1 MTSYRKV
8 FSSISVLPIGENS
21 ADTIINS
28 LSSSSSGPEL
38 SESPSANAKMRANRK
53 EEKSIQSSVLAPIES
68 YLDDQEEKKTAAACT
83 ANQPISMASTPR
95 EVKNTEA
102 SSWKSKIRKGGRKR
116 RVVDSDDET
125 PRKQQFDPNEV
136 HCMGTASQPDLPA
149 TITDE
154 FSLDP
159 IITSSFIEG
168 DLECIRRSQSPRCG
182 PGDLTIQTEEDTT
195 LVSNNNL
202 KSANQDQLTGT
213 LSSFLNRLRQMETF
227 VVKRQRH
234 MHQELEA
241 SEVDRKQLID
251 IISQTQEILGGLMP
265 DKARTK
271 AQQKNISKRMHL
283 GP

>member
-8 FSSISVLPIGENS
+8 FSSISALPIGENS
-21 ADTIINS
+21 ADTIISS

-38 SESPSANAKMRANRK
+38 SESPSAKAKMRANRK
-53 EEKSIQSSVLAPIES
+53 EERSIQSSVLAPIEP
-68 YLDDQEEKKTAAACT
+68 YLDGQEKKTT
-83 ANQPISMASTPR
+83 ATSSTNQSISVASTLQG
-95 EVKNTEA
+95 VKNTET
-102 SSWKSKIRKGGRKR
+102 SGQPKIRKEGRKR

-136 HCMGTASQPDLPA
+136 HCMGTTSQPDLSA

-159 IITSSFIEG
+159 IITSSYIEE
-168 DLECIRRSQSPRCG
+168 DSECMRRSQSPRSR

-202 KSANQDQLTGT
+202 KSVDQDQLTGT
-213 LSSFLNRLRQMETF
+213 LSSFLIRLRQMETF

-234 MHQELEA
+234 IHQELEA
-241 SEVDRKQLID
+241 SELDRKQLVY

-265 DKARTK
+265 DKAQTK
-271 AQQKNISKRMHL
+271 AQQKNISKCMHL